1 MYRFIKRN
9 IEYIVLIFL
18 YLWICFCAIFNM
30 GIIAEIVFL
39 LCVTCLAKKSARA
52 SFCVMISLLFTSMS
66 SLNMPSPIIITSGII
81 FLCNLRKIRL
91 KGKHV
96 LFSYM
101 VITFFFYFLIRFL
114 DGLFLKSENL
124 YNDAI
129 AVDFISVIS
138 LCLAIL
144 LITENSDVIFV
155 ERWIGLLG
163 VLATIFGFF
172 YFLNNET
179 AYLGQLYSDT
189 NFAGKG
195 VIGDDIVKSWLRW
208 VPIDKEPNFWAA
220 YLLFPFG
227 FWLHAVVKK
236 TSFMSMLCLAI
247 TYLGILFSY
256 SRSSFIVSSF
266 VLFYV
271 IFTNKKQYF
280 IKILLAFVFV
290 FVCVSLYSPEVVDRI
305 FSINDNIK
313 SEGGSGRFELWKE
326 AVVNFLSNPLFGIG
340 TGQTPMYSPSHLGT
354 HNLYLQILGENG
366 ILGFSVF
373 LFIWLTALFRMKRY
387 ISVNSFYFYGFLGFS
402 INLMTVHGCDLRI
415 PLFVIALFYV
425 SEHTITSSNRNC
437 GIVSI

>member
-9 IEYIVLIFL
+9 IEYIILVFL

-39 LCVTCLAKKSARA
+39 LCVTCLANISARA

-96 LFSYM
+96 LFSNL
-101 VITFFFYFLIRFL
+101 VIPFFFYFVIRFL

-195 VIGDDIVKSWLRW
+195 VVGDDIVKSWLRC

-220 YLLFPFG
+220 Y
-227 FWLHAVVKK
+227 
-236 TSFMSMLCLAI
+236 
-247 TYLGILFSY
+247 
-256 SRSSFIVSSF
+256 
-266 VLFYV
+266 
-271 IFTNKKQYF
+271 
-280 IKILLAFVFV
+280 
-290 FVCVSLYSPEVVDRI
+290 
-305 FSINDNIK
+305 
-313 SEGGSGRFELWKE
+313 
-326 AVVNFLSNPLFGIG
+326 
-340 TGQTPMYSPSHLGT
+340 
-354 HNLYLQILGENG
+354 
-366 ILGFSVF
+366 
-373 LFIWLTALFRMKRY
+373 
-387 ISVNSFYFYGFLGFS
+387 
-402 INLMTVHGCDLRI
+402 
-415 PLFVIALFYV
+415 
-425 SEHTITSSNRNC
+425 
-437 GIVSI
+437 